1 MSNNVKKIMSAIG
14 AFFSILCIAIT
25 LTVVSNTG
33 LVEGLNPEKF
43 EERLYEE
50 IRQKKKE
57 TVEGVFLDRNEYAIT
72 SANDP
77 GKAATLLYPESFSA
91 IIGYNSSR
99 LYSKTSKT
107 PGTSGLREKLYKY
120 VFDGGKDNIGATVQL
135 TVDAGLQESVYN
147 LLDGSVGS
155 ISIINAETGEILAM
169 ASRGHTT
176 IDYNANLIDSVDSNG
191 DYYSDKYNA
200 IDEFYYN
207 RAVLPQG
214 APGSTGKV
222 MTTTSLVENGKEDLV
237 YVDTGSYLNGK
248 IINYGNYVYGECTLE
263 DLLNK
268 SVNTGFAYAANEVLG
283 AAKLKDTFSRF
294 MVGETVEL
302 DFCTLK
308 STFMKDNTGYSDF
321 ITASNGYGQG
331 QLDMCPLHIAMVM
344 SSIMNEGKMMTPY
357 LIERIT
363 NDGKK
368 VYSGD
373 SDLLSQATDKKTA
386 KTVKEL
392 LYSNAKYYG
401 LYEYFD
407 KKDVYIIAKTGTA
420 EVDRADKNGE
430 KINNH
435 IYYAMGVE
443 IDDTSYGICIDHYNT
458 KEGSSTLKPVAVEVI
473 NALVSAVA

>member
-169 ASRGHTT
+169 ASRGHATVG
-176 IDYNANLIDSVDSNG
+176 YNANLIDSVDSNG

-207 RAVLPQG
+207 RAVLAQDP
-214 APGSTGKV
+214 PGSTAKV
-222 MTTTSLVENGKEDLV
+222 MTATCLIENGKEDLV
-237 YVDTGSYLNGK
+237 YTDTGKYLNNK
-248 IINYGNYVYGECTLE
+248 IVNVNNSVQGECTLE
-263 DLLNK
+263 DALNK
-268 SVNTGFAYAANEVLG
+268 SVNTYFAYAANEELG
-283 AAKLKDTFSRF
+283 AAKLKETFARF

-308 STFMKDNTGYSDF
+308 STFMKNTDYSSF
-321 ITASNGYGQG
+321 LTASNGYGQG
-331 QLDMCPLHIAMVM
+331 ELVMTPLHIAMMM
-344 SSIMNEGKMMTPY
+344 SSILNEGKMMTPY

-373 SDLLSQATDKKTA
+373 SELLSQATDKKTA

-420 EVDRADKNGE
+420 EVDRDDKNGN

-443 IDDTSYGICIDHYNT
+443 IDGTPYGICIDHYNT